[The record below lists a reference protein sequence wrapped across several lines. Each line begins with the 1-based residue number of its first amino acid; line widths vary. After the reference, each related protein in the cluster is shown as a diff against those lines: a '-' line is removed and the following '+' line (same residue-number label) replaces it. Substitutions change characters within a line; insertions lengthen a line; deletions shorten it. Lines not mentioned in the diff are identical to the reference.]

1 MTPQTSFN
9 TLTVR
14 KKESDMNYQEW
25 LANVEANTH
34 IGLANL
40 IVLPPQT
47 IIDVALKTS
56 INLVGQI
63 LKSDIPHNMWTTHFI
78 TYTNTVGNEN
88 CYCAIGGLMDESD
101 LDNVTKNGNN
111 QKSIRSILQ
120 NISKTCYLSM
130 NTFFLLVKLQDFNDY
145 MVSNLYG
152 QQHDVKKFLLNEI
165 VVLKNRLEHHM
176 KIEYDVTN
184 IKQYLDNVV
193 FAHQPKNEEQK

>member
-1 MTPQTSFN
+1 
-9 TLTVR
+9 
-14 KKESDMNYQEW
+14 MNYQEW

-40 IVLPPQT
+40 IVLPSQT

-63 LKSDIPHNMWTTHFI
+63 LKSDIPHNEWIAHFI

-101 LDNVTKNGNN
+101 LDNVTKNGDN

-130 NTFFLLVKLQDFNDY
+130 NTFFLLGKLQDFNDY

-165 VVLKNRLEHHM
+165 VVLKNLLEHHM

-184 IKQYLDNVV
+184 IKQYLDNMV
-193 FAHQPKNEEQK
+193 FAQQPKNEEQK